1 MENVA
6 AVAPTITLFVSSLL
20 VLMKLVLGLRVSMYR
35 NKINMPWGDNGDDQ
49 LIRRIRA
56 HANHSEWVPATMII
70 LGLVEMVGVHPII
83 VGVLGAVILIGRGLH
98 AIGLMGNAEVY
109 NRAAGIAM
117 NWIVLLLAAIIGI
130 IEFFAPGSF

>member
-1 MENVA
+1 MESFA
-6 AVAPTITLFVSSLL
+6 AEAPFITLFVSSLL
-20 VLMKLVLGLRVSMYR
+20 VLMKLVLGLRVSLYR

-56 HANHSEWVPATMII
+56 HANHSEWVPATVII

-83 VGVLGAVILIGRGLH
+83 VGV
-98 AIGLMGNAEVY
+98 
-109 NRAAGIAM
+109 

-130 IEFFAPGSF
+130 VEFFAPGSF

>member
-1 MENVA
+1 MENIA
-6 AVAPTITLFVSSLL
+6 AVAPIITLFVSSLL
-20 VLMKLVLGLRVSMYR
+20 VLMKLVLGVRVSMYR

-56 HANHSEWVPATMII
+56 HANHSEWVPATIII

-83 VGVLGAVILIGRGLH
+83 VGVLGAIVVIARSLH
-98 AIGLMGNAEVY
+98 AIGLMGNAESF

-117 NWIVLLLAAIIGI
+117 NWIVLLLASIIGI
-130 IEFFAPGSF
+130 TEFFAPGSF